1 MSAAVRHCTPR
12 TAHDLTPVGG
22 DAGACYGAVGDM
34 TRPLTVVVLSVALEV
49 RRQLLVLGSVQVH
62 EAVSNTGSR
71 ASGLGL
77 RRGRSAHAPL
87 VPLQRS
93 LVRRSQPSTSPL
105 RPSGVPN
112 RSPDSP
118 FARHPNTSQHRAP
131 SHTSTTST
139 HPREIPANG
148 AQTYLTDDLLGADIV
163 GTCGSA
169 VRGVASSELTVDKG
183 VPDHDGRVVLSGD
196 VRDVN
201 ASCKC
206 ASCYCMDGSVGSGL
220 GKGRIDL
227 FFHLFYAIN
236 PTPARPDF
244 QRRLRGFHLYLPVTA
259 SPYSNSTTTPWTS
272 RKISQ
277 TMLPSSELFAALKH
291 VEAELQAPPR
301 RSRAQNRP

>member
-1 MSAAVRHCTPR
+1 MRYVGSFSFWGQCKSSKRSRKPDHAR
-12 TAHDLTPVGG
+12 PVW
-22 DAGACYGAVGDM
+22 ACVEVV
-34 TRPLTVVVLSVALEV
+34 PLI
-49 RRQLLVLGSVQVH
+49 
-62 EAVSNTGSR
+62 
-71 ASGLGL
+71 
-77 RRGRSAHAPL
+77 APL

-112 RSPDSP
+112 RSTESP
-118 FARHPNTSQHRAP
+118 TDDLSDASQHRDP

-148 AQTYLTDDLLGADIV
+148 AQTYLTDDLLGADVV
-163 GTCGSA
+163 GTCGLG
-169 VRGVASSELTVDKG
+169 VRGVASSGLTVDKG

-206 ASCYCMDGSVGSGL
+206 ASCCCMDGSVGSGL

-227 FFHLFYAIN
+227 FFQLFYAIN

-259 SPYSNSTTTPWTS
+259 SPYST
-272 RKISQ
+272 
-277 TMLPSSELFAALKH
+277 
-291 VEAELQAPPR
+291 APQLHHGR
-301 RSRAQNRP
+301 LARSRRLCCQAVSYSHLSNM